1 MKRLLRH
8 KGFTLT
14 ETIIGLVVFMLLAGA
29 ASSIVLVG
37 FRLFGRSALRNSA
50 AAVGEEIYTLLE
62 NRLTYCTDLIISFRP
77 EEAENEYS
85 DKVFICIYVPADGSY
100 VGMGTNTVYPGE
112 CITRNQMEG
121 MSAEVKMT
129 PDDYSESLVNITVSV
144 YEKDGGSMLFTTS
157 GTVERLNA
165 ANGNISD
172 FCHVDSVDSGITG
185 SYITFTE
192 IG

>member
-1 MKRLLRH
+1 MKRLFRR

-14 ETIIGLVVFMLLAGA
+14 ETIIGLVVFMLLAGT

-62 NRLTYCTDLIISFRP
+62 NRLTYCTDLIVSSEP
-77 EEAENEYS
+77 PEAENEYS
-85 DKVFICIYVPADGSY
+85 DKVYFCIYVPADGSY
-100 VGMGTNTVYPGE
+100 VGMGSNTVYPRE
-112 CITRNQMEG
+112 CITRDQMES
-121 MSAEVKMT
+121 MSAEVKII
-129 PDDYSESLVNITVSV
+129 PDDYSDSLVDITVSV
-144 YEKDGGSMLFTTS
+144 YEKDDGSLLFTTS
-157 GTVERLNA
+157 GTVELLNA

-172 FCHVDSVDSGITG
+172 FCLVDSVDSGITG